1 MYSGYITSSVE
12 RKSLYQD
19 WYNTG
24 DLGFID
30 HNNELHISGR
40 IDDMIIF
47 ESHKIYPCEIEAL
60 IIESLPVS
68 ECVILKVEFKDKEI
82 IGCLYNTNQD
92 INIDI
97 RSELKKRLPSYE
109 IPRIYIRCKKLP
121 YSTNGKLLRS
131 EAKKI
136 LIKAMEEK
144 YE

>member
-1 MYSGYITSSVE
+1 MNG
-12 RKSLYQD
+12 K
-19 WYNTG
+19 
-24 DLGFID
+24 
-30 HNNELHISGR
+30 ELSA
-40 IDDMIIF
+40 
-47 ESHKIYPCEIEAL
+47 E
-60 IIESLPVS
+60 
-68 ECVILKVEFKDKEI
+68 
-82 IGCLYNTNQD
+82 
-92 INIDI
+92 I